1 MGDDSPTVAVLGTGI
16 MGAAIAGTLLR
27 RGLGVRAWNRTR
39 AKAEPLAEQGAI
51 VADSPVAAAAGAD
64 VVLTVLYDAD
74 AVLGAMTDE
83 DGAIAGMAPRS
94 VWIQASTVG
103 VAGTAQLAKAA
114 TQHDTSFVDAPV
126 LGTRQPAE
134 RGQLVVLASGPPEL
148 EERCAPVFDAM
159 GNWRWL
165 GPAGAGSRLKLV
177 VNSWVLAVT
186 GAVAEAVA
194 LARGLDLDP
203 QLFLDTIAGS
213 QVDTPYAHLKG
224 GAMIHEEFSPS
235 FTLRSA
241 HKDAQLVLEA
251 AAAAGVDTVVAD
263 AVARQFGR
271 GLELGH
277 GEEDMAATYRALA
290 PDGSR

>member
-51 VADSPVAAAAGAD
+51 VADSPAAAAAGAD
-64 VVLTVLYDAD
+64 VVLTVLYDAG
-74 AVLGAMTDE
+74 AVLSAMTDK

-213 QVDTPYAHLKG
+213 QVDTPYAQLKG

-271 GLELGH
+271 GLELGY
-277 GEEDMAATYRALA
+277 GEEDMAATYRALV

>member
-1 MGDDSPTVAVLGTGI
+1 MADDSPTVAVLGTGI
-16 MGAAIAGTLLR
+16 MGAAMAGSLLR

-39 AKAEPLAEQGAI
+39 AKAEPLAEQGA
-51 VADSPVAAAAGAD
+51 VVVDTPAQAAEGAEL
-64 VVLTVLYDAD
+64 VMTMLHDAD
-74 AVLGAMTDE
+74 AVLSAMVGDE
-83 DGAIAGMAPRS
+83 GAIAAMAPSS
-94 VWIQASTVG
+94 VWVQASTVG
-103 VAGTAQLAKAA
+103 IAGTAQLAKVA
-114 TQHDTSFVDAPV
+114 TKEGTSFVDAPV

-148 EERCAPVFDAM
+148 EERCAPVFEAL
-159 GNWRWL
+159 GRWKWL

-186 GAVAEAVA
+186 EAVAEAVA

-213 QVDTPYAHLKG
+213 QIDTPYAHFKG
-224 GAMIHEEFSPS
+224 AAMINAELAPD

-241 HKDAQLVLEA
+241 YKDIQLVLEA
-251 AAAAGVDTVVAD
+251 AAVAGVDAAVAD

-271 GLELGH
+271 GLDLGH
-277 GEEDMAATYRALA
+277 GEDDMAATYFAA
-290 PDGSR
+290 ASDAGG